1 MEYFLKAVHLCD
13 VTMHSRDQSAGTSLG
28 GGGGGGGM
36 GAAANGS
43 RIMGAAK
50 SVEKKVN
57 KKTCS
62 EFNTF

>member
-1 MEYFLKAVHLCD
+1 
-13 VTMHSRDQSAGTSLG
+13 VTNRQGRRWAEEGA
-28 GGGGGGGM
+28 GGGM